1 MEPTVEPA
9 VPCTDC
15 LSRRALLE
23 GGATLALGLAA
34 GCGGGAP
41 PAKDSAAADPD
52 SGAAPA
58 PAPAPDPCAVEA
70 QPGAPGWSGIALAEH
85 PELAEVGGSALLNI
99 SGINLILAQPEE
111 GCFVALSSACTHQ
124 GCTVA
129 FSGGRFICPCHGAA
143 FRTNGEVLSG
153 PTPIPLPTYL
163 AAAVD
168 GVLWVQTGA

>member
-1 MEPTVEPA
+1 MAGSSTRSPTPRA
-9 VPCTDC
+9 RRTRSRARNSSASTPRSSATNRRPCPKP
-15 LSRRALLE
+15 SR
-23 GGATLALGLAA
+23 
-34 GCGGGAP
+34 
-41 PAKDSAAADPD
+41 K
-52 SGAAPA
+52 

-153 PTPIPLPTYL
+153 PTPIPLPTYP